1 MKTMRKGIIVLVVM
15 SCSVMVINC
24 SKSAD
29 QKVAQTENE
38 IARDIKK
45 EKQETTK
52 ELQTLRDDINS
63 KLDKISKKLE
73 DTNSA
78 ARSELESVKAILIDH
93 RTKVE
98 VALDLI
104 DHSAEDTW
112 DNAQQS
118 AKNTHNEVK
127 LACDQI
133 SERYDNALKNADK

>member
-1 MKTMRKGIIVLVVM
+1 MKKGIMVLAVM
-15 SCSVMVINC
+15 GYSVMMISCSR
-24 SKSAD
+24 SAD

-38 IARDIKK
+38 IVRDIKN

-52 ELQTLRDDINS
+52 ELQTLRDDINA

-73 DTNSA
+73 DANSA
-78 ARSELESVKAILIDH
+78 AQSELESVKAILIDH

-104 DHSAEDTW
+104 DHSADDTW

-127 LACDQI
+127 IACEQI
-133 SERYDNALKNADK
+133 SERYDNALKNVDK

>member
-1 MKTMRKGIIVLVVM
+1 MKMNKGIIVLTVM
-15 SCSVMVINC
+15 GCSVMMINC
-24 SKSAD
+24 KPSAD

-38 IARDIKK
+38 IVRDIKK

-52 ELQTLRDDINS
+52 DLQNLRDDINA

-73 DTNSA
+73 DGNSA
-78 ARSELESVKAILIDH
+78 IESELESVKAVLVDH

-104 DHSAEDTW
+104 DHSADDTW

-127 LACDQI
+127 LACEQI